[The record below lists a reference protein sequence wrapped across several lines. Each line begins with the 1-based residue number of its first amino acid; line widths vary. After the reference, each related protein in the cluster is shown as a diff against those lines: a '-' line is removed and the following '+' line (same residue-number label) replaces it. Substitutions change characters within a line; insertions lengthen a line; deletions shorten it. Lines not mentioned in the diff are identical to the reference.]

1 MKKVFAAVKDYIKKA
16 DMLLLLLCVASTVFG
31 IVMIGSATRVYE
43 SGSYV
48 TIQTASLILGIILFV
63 LFSLIDVD
71 VIAEK
76 SFILYII
83 SFLFICTLFI
93 WGIAGDS
100 GNRAWLRFGPIGVQP
115 AEVVK
120 IPFVIIVARTMI
132 VLQERRG
139 INKPASVGVLLA
151 VFAVMFGIIVIAS
164 ADMGSALVYFFIFA
178 VMLFA
183 GGLSLWWFLAGIAA
197 LGACVPLI
205 WNFVLNSGQ
214 KARIMAPYDPS
225 IDPSG
230 LGVSW
235 QANQSKAAIS
245 AGGLTG
251 QGLYHGEMTQS
262 GSVPQQHT
270 DFIFSAVGEELGFI
284 GCLAVSL
291 LLLAI
296 IARCFYVS
304 YKSGYMLGYLVCT
317 GIGAMMIAQ
326 TLENIGMCLGLTPV
340 IGLTLPFFSYGGT
353 SIVTNFVAMGIV
365 AGIKMRARR
374 QRLQGY

>member
-1 MKKVFAAVKDYIKKA
+1 MCIRD
-16 DMLLLLLCVASTVFG
+16 S
-31 IVMIGSATRVYE
+31 
-43 SGSYV
+43 
-48 TIQTASLILGIILFV
+48 
-63 LFSLIDVD
+63 
-71 VIAEK
+71 
-76 SFILYII
+76 
-83 SFLFICTLFI
+83 ICTLFI

-151 VFAVMFGIIVIAS
+151 V
-164 ADMGSALVYFFIFA
+164 FA

-251 QGLYHGEMTQS
+251 QGLYHGDMTQS

-296 IARCFYVS
+296 ICLLYTSRCV
-304 YKSGYMLGYLVCT
+304 
-317 GIGAMMIAQ
+317 
-326 TLENIGMCLGLTPV
+326 
-340 IGLTLPFFSYGGT
+340 
-353 SIVTNFVAMGIV
+353 
-365 AGIKMRARR
+365 
-374 QRLQGY
+374 

>member
-1 MKKVFAAVKDYIKKA
+1 M
-16 DMLLLLLCVASTVFG
+16 
-31 IVMIGSATRVYE
+31 
-43 SGSYV
+43 
-48 TIQTASLILGIILFV
+48 

-235 QANQSKAAIS
+235 QANQSKAAYLR
-245 AGGLTG
+245 AGLLDRAFTTG
-251 QGLYHGEMTQS
+251 
-262 GSVPQQHT
+262 
-270 DFIFSAVGEELGFI
+270 
-284 GCLAVSL
+284 
-291 LLLAI
+291 
-296 IARCFYVS
+296 R
-304 YKSGYMLGYLVCT
+304 
-317 GIGAMMIAQ
+317 
-326 TLENIGMCLGLTPV
+326 
-340 IGLTLPFFSYGGT
+340 
-353 SIVTNFVAMGIV
+353 
-365 AGIKMRARR
+365 
-374 QRLQGY
+374 

>member
-16 DMLLLLLCVASTVFG
+16 DMLLLALCVVSTVFG
-31 IVMIGSATRVYE
+31 IVMIDSATRVYE
-43 SGSYV
+43 TNSYV
-48 TIQTASLILGIILFV
+48 TIQSVSLVLGIILFI

-76 SFILYII
+76 SLILYII

-139 INKPASVGVLLA
+139 LNKPLSVAFLLA
-151 VFAVMFGIIVIAS
+151 VFVIMFGIIVIAS
-164 ADMGSALVYFFIFA
+164 ADMGSALVYFFIFV

-183 GGLSLWWFLAGIAA
+183 GGLSLWWFLAGFAA
-197 LGACVPLI
+197 IGVCLPLI
-205 WNFVLNSGQ
+205 WNFVLNAGQ

-284 GCLAVSL
+284 GCLAVAV

-304 YKSGYMLGYLVCT
+304 YKSGYMLGYLVCA
-317 GIGAMMIAQ
+317 GMGAMLFAQ
-326 TLENIGMCLGLTPV
+326 TLDNIGMCLGLTPV